1 MTRELARCVPTFNF
15 PLSCSDLT
23 FGGMFDS
30 LSGKLQNVFRNLR
43 GLGKISDSNVA
54 DSLREVRMA
63 LLDADVN
70 FKVARDFIERVKDKA
85 IGQQVIQSIQPGQ
98 QVIKIIHDE
107 LVELLGAQNASLE
120 LGGSPA
126 CVLLVGLHGSGK
138 TTSSGKLARLL
149 QKQGRAPLLVAA
161 DVYRPAAMDQLET
174 LGQKLGLPV
183 FVQRGETDVLKI
195 ARAALDFARANHRN
209 PLIFDTAGRLQIDE
223 PLVQELVR
231 LRDLVKPQEILLVLD
246 AATGQEAVNVATHFD
261 QALHITGAILTRLD
275 GDARGGAALSLKAVT
290 GKPIKFVGIG
300 EKLEEFEPFHPERM
314 ASRILG
320 IGDVVSLVEKAA
332 EAVDL
337 DDAKRLE
344 ERMRKGQFTLEDF
357 LDQLRQMKKL
367 GPLESIVG
375 MLPGGAEAIK
385 NTDLTK
391 QEKEFRHMEAMIC
404 AMTLQER
411 RNPHI
416 LNAKRRQRIARGSGV
431 TVTELNTM
439 LNKFAQMQ
447 QMMKKMGKFQKMMA
461 KMGRG
466 ATGLLQT

>member
-1 MTRELARCVPTFNF
+1 
-15 PLSCSDLT
+15 
-23 FGGMFDS
+23 MFDS

-43 GLGKISDSNVA
+43 GLGKISESNVA

-70 FKVARDFIERVKDKA
+70 FKVARDFIERVKEKA

-120 LGGSPA
+120 LSGSPA
-126 CVLLVGLHGSGK
+126 GVLLVGLHGSGK

-183 FVQRGETDVLKI
+183 FLQRGETDVLRI
-195 ARAALDFARANHRN
+195 ARAALDFARANHCN
-209 PLIFDTAGRLQIDE
+209 PLIFDTAARLQIDE

-231 LRDLVKPQEILLVLD
+231 LRDAVKPQEILLVLD

-290 GKPIKFVGIG
+290 GKPIKFVGVG
-300 EKLEEFEPFHPERM
+300 EKLEDFEPFHPERM

-320 IGDVVSLVEKAA
+320 MGDVISLVEKAA
-332 EAVDL
+332 ETVDL
-337 DDAKRLE
+337 DEAKRLE
-344 ERMRKGQFTLEDF
+344 EKMRKGQFTLEDF

-367 GPLESIVG
+367 GPLESLVG
-375 MLPGGAEAIK
+375 LLPGGSEMMKSA
-385 NTDLTK
+385 DLSK
-391 QEKEFRHMEAMIC
+391 SEKEFKRMEGMIC
-404 AMTLQER
+404 AMTPRER
-411 RNPHI
+411 RNPQI
-416 LNAKRRQRIARGSGV
+416 LNARRRQRIAKGSGV
-431 TVTELNTM
+431 SVTELNTL
-439 LNKFAQMQ
+439 LNRFNQMQ
-447 QMMKKMGKFQKMMA
+447 QMMKKMGKFQRMMA
-461 KMGRG
+461 KMGGPKPGQFR
-466 ATGLLQT
+466 